1 MSRQEGWM
9 RRVELV
15 VFVVAGVV
23 IAAVYTISRLF
34 DW

>member
-15 VFVVAGVV
+15 VLVVAAVA
-23 IAAVYTISRLF
+23 IAAGYTISRLF